1 MAKKLPKVILE
12 ADGTR
17 RIITDNWEMALIPKD
32 WDLSDKPNLPIIPD
46 VPKYI
51 LVYQDSKIL
60 KEFRIQYEKK
70 DITMTWVYDEG
81 TEKTSEIFWKFA
93 GCTDIFE
100 MMNNSDILKFL
111 NSGAAIMDEYYEKH
125 KDVLEE

>member
-1 MAKKLPKVILE
+1 
-12 ADGTR
+12 
-17 RIITDNWEMALIPKD
+17 MALIPKD
-32 WDLSDKPNLPIIPD
+32 WDLSDKPNSPIIPD
-46 VPKYI
+46 VPKYM